1 MNAHAES
8 TTLGDVLKG
17 EAPNLYSREAV
28 TVLAGDG
35 AERALKVG
43 AVIARRTRSTVT
55 VTAGDGNTGD
65 GEATLSDPPLGAR
78 AEAGIY
84 RLACIT
90 AGAAGAF
97 QVLSPKGYRLPELTV
112 GEAYEGDHLNL
123 TIADGATDFAV
134 GDTFAIEVSG
144 DGKVVGLDPAAVD
157 GTAQAIGIAAFD
169 VTALTARTP
178 RSPRSYATP
187 FSPITRSSGPPAS
200 AEPPRPPRSPTSRPA
215 ASSSARP
222 PEPHPSSIP

>member
-8 TTLGDVLKG
+8 TTLGDVLKY

-65 GEATLSDPPLGAR
+65 GAATPADPPLGAL
-78 AEAGIY
+78 AEAGAY

-90 AGAAGAF
+90 AGAAGTF
-97 QVLSPKGYRLPELTV
+97 QVLSPKGYVLPDLTV
-112 GEAYEGDHLNL
+112 GTAYAGDHLNL
-123 TIADGATDFAV
+123 TVADGAADFVV
-134 GDTFAIEVSG
+134 GDTFAIEVAG
-144 DGKVVGLDPAAVD
+144 DGKVAGLDPTAVD
-157 GTAQAIGIAAFD
+157 GTAEAIGIVAFD
-169 VTALTARTP
+169 VTVPDGADTEVTAILRDAVLADRAIVWP
-178 RSPRSYATP
+178 AG
-187 FSPITRSSGPPAS
+187 IT
-200 AEPPRPPRSPTSRPA
+200 EA
-215 ASSSARP
+215 AKAAAIADLEARG
-222 PEPHPSSIP
+222 ILVRKAA

>member
-8 TTLGDVLKG
+8 ATLGDVLKG

-55 VTAGDGNTGD
+55 MTAGDGNTGD
-65 GEATLSDPPLGAR
+65 GAATLADPPLGAL

-90 AGAAGAF
+90 AGADGGTF
-97 QVLSPKGYRLPELTV
+97 QVLSPKGYVLPDLTI
-112 GEAYEGDHLNL
+112 GTAYEGGHLNL
-123 TIADGATDFAV
+123 TVADGATDFVA

-144 DGKVVGLDPAAVD
+144 DGKVVGLDPTAVD
-157 GTAQAIGIAAFD
+157 GTAEAIGIVAYD
-169 VTALTARTP
+169 VTAPDGADTEVTAILRDAVLADRAIGWPAGIGETARAVAIADLEA
-178 RSPRSYATP
+178 RGILVRK
-187 FSPITRSSGPPAS
+187 
-200 AEPPRPPRSPTSRPA
+200 A
-215 ASSSARP
+215 A
-222 PEPHPSSIP
+222 